1 MKCRNVSTSPQ
12 MKGLT
17 KFKNKRSIYMFP
29 MATHSSILAW
39 KIPRTEE
46 PGRLQ
51 SMESQRVGHN
61 WMTSLSFFSSS
72 FKKKKKIKGMINK
85 DNLLRNDSWPL
96 RQPRIL
102 TSWYSHLCITPLGV
116 CLGLQDGSLWT
127 RLAAMSWEPR
137 HVATGD
143 PPHIRLQLSLFCR
156 TLLVSGKCSW

>member
-1 MKCRNVSTSPQ
+1 MSALLHKWKVLQNSKIKEAFTCFQWQPTPVSLPGKSHGQRSLVGYSPWSH
-12 MKGLT
+12 KESDT
-17 KFKNKRSIYMFP
+17 
-29 MATHSSILAW
+29 
-39 KIPRTEE
+39 TEW
-46 PGRLQ
+46 P
-51 SMESQRVGHN
+51 HF
-61 WMTSLSFFSSS
+61 LSFPLRL
-72 FKKKKKIKGMINK
+72 KKKKKIKGMINK